1 MKEYIEVQLIKK
13 ASEFLALIESKTKRI
28 KKYSNFLESM
38 KEDAVEITSLIALS
52 YECYNENE
60 RIECYEKA
68 MKLCENTLFYSRL
81 FYEYQRISKSGY
93 TLIKCQ
99 GDLLIKLLDSLIKIE
114 RRNKTKSQY
123 LFNLKFAK

>member
-13 ASEFLALIESKTKRI
+13 ASEFLALVEAKTKKI

-38 KEDAVEITSLIALS
+38 KEDAIEITSLVALS
-52 YECYNENE
+52 YECYNEKE

-68 MKLCENTLFYSRL
+68 MKLCENVLFYARL
-81 FYEYQRISKSGY
+81 FHEYQRMSKSGY
-93 TLIKCQ
+93 QMVKMQ
-99 GDLLIKLLDSLIKIE
+99 GELLTKLLDSLIRIE
-114 RRNKTKSQY
+114 RKSKTRNQY